1 MLKRIQIFVS
11 RWLRAKRIGVSF
23 KGTTD
28 FRTPH
33 TLSYQAK
40 NYSLSFPD
48 TQAGIHWDFINLF
61 LDDEYGLR
69 SIASE
74 MRLIHDIKGN
84 LGLFAIWCRLNFQM
98 LKSDST
104 GHNR

>member
-1 MLKRIQIFVS
+1 MQKRIQNFVS
-11 RWLRAKRIGVSF
+11 RWLRANRIGVSF

-40 NYSLSFPD
+40 NYSLSSPD
-48 TQAGIHWDFINLF
+48 SQAGIHWDFINLF
-61 LDDEYGLR
+61 LDDEYGLC

-74 MRLIHDIKGN
+74 LRLIHDIKGN
-84 LGLFAIWCRLNFQM
+84 LGLFAI
-98 LKSDST
+98 
-104 GHNR
+104 

>member
-1 MLKRIQIFVS
+1 MLKRLQIFLS

-40 NYSLSFPD
+40 NHRLSFPD

-74 MRLIHDIKGN
+74 RRLIHDIKGN
-84 LGLFAIWCRLNFQM
+84 LGLFAI
-98 LKSDST
+98 
-104 GHNR
+104 